1 MPVTHALPLAARF
14 ERLMPLAML
23 AMLLILAGCAGPQ
36 LATREA
42 EGLSMDRALILAEAR
57 QALGTPYRYGGTGA
71 DGLDCSG
78 LVQRVYARAGIGV
91 PRTSSRQFARLPPID
106 EARPG
111 DLLFFDT
118 ASGGDASHVGIY
130 LGDDEM
136 IHAPGRGRQVSVTS
150 LSLDYWQERFLGA
163 AAPAP

>member
-1 MPVTHALPLAARF
+1 MPPNLASSGPLSLRRLPLM
-14 ERLMPLAML
+14 LGLLLA
-23 AMLLILAGCAGPQ
+23 LAGCAGPQ
-36 LATREA
+36 MATRDG

-57 QALGTPYRYGGTGA
+57 QALGTPYRYGGSGE
-71 DGLDCSG
+71 DGVDCSG
-78 LVQRVYARAGIGV
+78 LVQRVYARAGIPV
-91 PRTSSRQFARLPPID
+91 PRTSRHQFERLPPTE

-118 ASGGDASHVGIY
+118 ADRGKASHVGIY
-130 LGDDEM
+130 LGDGEM
-136 IHAPGRGRQVSVTS
+136 IHAPGRGRRVTITS